1 MPRRKPIRLKSPTY
15 GRPNLRKPAPT
26 AEEPL
31 AFGPKNLIIN
41 AESNPYRAFP
51 MAERSP
57 YQDRIIRN
65 YYQNQDAILVQ
76 RLGDLITDLYLA
88 EGKQRARLWKRTA
101 ETLEKLKIPATRRQH
116 LLQSDNPALLAKL
129 LEELLAKQ

>member
-1 MPRRKPIRLKSPTY
+1 
-15 GRPNLRKPAPT
+15 
-26 AEEPL
+26 
-31 AFGPKNLIIN
+31 
-41 AESNPYRAFP
+41 